1 MVKLRQ
7 LTDLE
12 EGVTPP
18 PGKTKANGLFKPFSI
33 TLDII
38 VTLKSDVERYGG
50 KTTSYRHYFLSITP
64 CSTTVHADI

>member
-7 LTDLE
+7 LTNLE

-18 PGKTKANGLFKPFSI
+18 PGKTKANSLFKPFLL

-38 VTLKSDVERYGG
+38 FTLKSDVKRYGG
-50 KTTSYRHYFLSITP
+50 KTASYRHAILSIAPVIRYRP
-64 CSTTVHADI
+64 CR